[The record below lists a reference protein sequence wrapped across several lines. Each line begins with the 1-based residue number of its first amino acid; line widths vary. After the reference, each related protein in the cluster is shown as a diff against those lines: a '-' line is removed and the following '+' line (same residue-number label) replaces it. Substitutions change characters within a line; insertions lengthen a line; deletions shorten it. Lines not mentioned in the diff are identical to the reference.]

1 MTTGAPQELL
11 YVSPMLLAPGSIIEP
26 GNFGKNIL
34 GQNPTQGR
42 NGWPVVRELIFD
54 QVRFL
59 IAPHL
64 PSRLHCNFLF
74 TSTAAALQ
82 GSQELATEVLSPC
95 IYSVE
100 LTDLTAP
107 QCMGD
112 FDTLKTIDE
121 KHFISSTHAVATAYW
136 QAATANELREGCLPE
151 LLTASPIRILRR
163 VSYQPHVLVLP
174 TIKISPPKDLSS
186 PPPSSLVRQDSE
198 QPS

>member
-1 MTTGAPQELL
+1 MTASAPQELL

-54 QVRFL
+54 QVRFFT
-59 IAPHL
+59 APHL

-74 TSTAAALQ
+74 TSTAAALH
-82 GSQELATEVLSPC
+82 GGQELATEVLSPC
-95 IYSVE
+95 IYNVE
-100 LTDLTAP
+100 ITDPEAP

-121 KHFISSTHAVATAYW
+121 NHFISSTHAVATAYW
-136 QAATANELREGCLPE
+136 HAAATNNLREGCLPE

-163 VSYQPHVLVLP
+163 ASYQPHILVLP
-174 TIKISPPKDLSS
+174 TIRIAPPKDLSS
-186 PPPSSLVRQDSE
+186 PPQPSLVHQDSE